1 MTKLVLIKSFNWRIF
16 FLIFKGSTSCG
27 MTQSVYGFLV
37 YHAAVG
43 QRVLPEHFN
52 FQAGCVENVI
62 NVEAEPWEYQL
73 CRKVI
78 EMFSRPGDWVLDI
91 NLPKVTGIA
100 AALSTDRNGLCL
112 VKNEEERQTAREIL
126 SELV

>member
-1 MTKLVLIKSFNWRIF
+1 MMTKIVLIKSLTGAYF
-16 FLIFKGSTSCG
+16 FIFKGNTSCG
-27 MTQSVYGFLV
+27 MTQSVHGFMV

-52 FQAGCVENVI
+52 FQAGCVENV

-73 CRKVI
+73 CRKLI

-91 NLPKVTGIA
+91 NLPKGI
-100 AALSTDRNGLCL
+100 LYF
-112 VKNEEERQTAREIL
+112 
-126 SELV
+126 